1 MDCALLYSIVQRY
14 VDKPSVERAMKQ
26 ALTASSGQL
35 ATPTIEP
42 LWTLEEV
49 AAYLRVSPATVRRW
63 TNTGRLACY
72 RFGPSRQRRFSRETV
87 LAFVAEHLE
96 QGRRAA

>member
-1 MDCALLYSIVQRY
+1 MPTEKTV
-14 VDKPSVERAMKQ
+14 KPE
-26 ALTASSGQL
+26 LTTSAGQ
-35 ATPTIEP
+35 PSPRPVEP

-63 TNTGRLACY
+63 TNAGRLACY
-72 RFGPSRQRRFSRETV
+72 RFGPSRQRRFSREAV
-87 LAFVAEHLE
+87 FAFVAKHLE

>member
-1 MDCALLYSIVQRY
+1 
-14 VDKPSVERAMKQ
+14 MKQ
-26 ALTASSGQL
+26 ELTASSSQL
-35 ATPTIEP
+35 ATSAIEP

-72 RFGPSRQRRFSRETV
+72 RFGPSRQRRFSREAV
-87 LAFVAEHLE
+87 FAFVARHLE
-96 QGRRAA
+96 QGPHPA

>member
-1 MDCALLYSIVQRY
+1 MPIEKTV
-14 VDKPSVERAMKQ
+14 KQ
-26 ALTASSGQL
+26 ELTAPADQSS
-35 ATPTIEP
+35 TKSVEP

-63 TNTGRLACY
+63 TNAGRLACY
-72 RFGPSRQRRFSRETV
+72 RFGPSRQRRFSREAV
-87 LAFVAEHLE
+87 FAFVAKHLE

>member
-1 MDCALLYSIVQRY
+1 
-14 VDKPSVERAMKQ
+14 MKQ
-26 ALTASSGQL
+26 TLINSPQSSASSV
-35 ATPTIEP
+35 EP

-49 AAYLRVSPATVRRW
+49 AAYLRVSIATVRRW

-72 RFGPSRQRRFSRETV
+72 RFGPSRQRRFSREAV

-96 QGRRAA
+96 SGGRMA

>member
-1 MDCALLYSIVQRY
+1 M
-14 VDKPSVERAMKQ
+14 ERAMKQ
-26 ALTASSGQL
+26 ELTASTSQL
-35 ATPTIEP
+35 TASAIEP

-72 RFGPSRQRRFSRETV
+72 RFNPSRQRRFSREAV
-87 LAFVAEHLE
+87 VAFVAKHLE
-96 QGRRAA
+96 QGRQAA